1 LHAVSRLVHAEKA
14 EAYVKKSGVMPYSWW
29 QVHRYV
35 VDEHG
40 DGEDVYYYSYQGKP
54 LKKAHW
60 RQALRAFDAAKAR
73 GEL

>member
-1 LHAVSRLVHAEKA
+1 
-14 EAYVKKSGVMPYSWW
+14 MPYSWW